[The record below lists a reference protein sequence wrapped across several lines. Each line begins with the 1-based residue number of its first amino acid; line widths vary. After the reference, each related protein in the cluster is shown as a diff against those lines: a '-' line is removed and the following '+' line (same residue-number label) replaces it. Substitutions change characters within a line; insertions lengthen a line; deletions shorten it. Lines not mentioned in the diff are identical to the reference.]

1 MSAAIVKNKRVG
13 IVFFIYINSKKN
25 YKKIIK
31 AQLNDLILSGVLTVA
46 DLHVVINIS
55 DDVNCKEDLNLF
67 FNTFNINIASI
78 LYTEENY
85 FEYEG
90 LTKLYEL
97 ALSNKYD
104 YLSYF
109 HTKGMSYKKHLFFK
123 RSPREIVLTY
133 LNFYNY
139 KNTIQLF
146 DSNSNI
152 NKISPFPSFDE
163 ESKLQG
169 QWSWFNFFWI
179 RATYVKYIEK
189 PQKTLD
195 RFYYEGWTKLLLNR
209 RSSTNDNYS
218 LYYRNIKGLNQI
230 DVSTKLRH
238 LAKLY
243 KYLFPFSRF
252 YILLKYTLHK

>member
-1 MSAAIVKNKRVG
+1 M
-13 IVFFIYINSKKN
+13 
-25 YKKIIK
+25 
-31 AQLNDLILSGVLTVA
+31 ILSGVLTVA
-46 DLHVVINIS
+46 DLHLVINIS

-109 HTKGMSYKKHLFFK
+109 HTIGMSYKKHLFFK

-152 NKISPFPSFDE
+152 NKISPFPSF
-163 ESKLQG
+163 
-169 QWSWFNFFWI
+169 F
-179 RATYVKYIEK
+179 
-189 PQKTLD
+189 
-195 RFYYEGWTKLLLNR
+195 
-209 RSSTNDNYS
+209 
-218 LYYRNIKGLNQI
+218 
-230 DVSTKLRH
+230 
-238 LAKLY
+238 
-243 KYLFPFSRF
+243 
-252 YILLKYTLHK
+252 